1 MKEQKAVEK
10 VLERV
15 YKDRLRQTG
24 RLPDGRETRAMEKI
38 VKEAAQ
44 SADNRKNRG

>member
-1 MKEQKAVEK
+1 MNERQAVER

-24 RLPDGRETRAMEKI
+24 RLPDAREQRLMEKTI
-38 VKEAAQ
+38 RDAAE
-44 SADNRKNRG
+44 SADKKKKRG

>member
-1 MKEQKAVEK
+1 MNERRAVER

-24 RLPDGRETRAMEKI
+24 RLPDARETRQLEKT
-38 VKEAAQ
+38 VREAAE
-44 SADNRKNRG
+44 SADKRKKRG